1 MKLLI
6 LGESDSHGF
15 GLEDSSQAWGNLL
28 PAELARQSGLEIES
42 THLAYYAHTATS
54 LAYLERVLAK
64 GPFDIVVFSV
74 TSIGFTLLSV
84 DHRIGRL
91 FGPRIGEFF
100 KSGVDRFDTTT
111 RRKGDEGWVK
121 KANRAAHALARNTI
135 GQEPMA
141 SYEFVLE
148 NHQKIVARLARLEDT
163 EVVILGPTDHGGRL
177 AQRVRKTQPQVET
190 FRAIVRAEA
199 ERRRL
204 TWIDR
209 QKLSE
214 MFADRDAEFVDGLH
228 KGPRFHGRIVSAVLG
243 VLAQSSPVLT
253 SSAR

>member
-15 GLEDSSQAWGNLL
+15 GLDDPSRAWGNLL
-28 PAELARQSGLEIES
+28 PVELARESGVEVEA

-64 GPFDIVVFSV
+64 GPFDVVVLSV

-84 DHRIGRL
+84 DHRMGRL

-100 KSGVDRFDTTT
+100 KSGVDTFDSTT
-111 RRKGDEGWVK
+111 RRKGDQGWLK
-121 KANRAAHALARNTI
+121 KTNRAAHALARKAI

-141 SYEFVLE
+141 SYDFVLE
-148 NHQKIVARLARLEDT
+148 NYKQIIARLARLEDT
-163 EVVILGPTDHGGRL
+163 EVVLLGPTDHAGRL
-177 AQRVRKTQPQVET
+177 AQRARKTQPQVET
-190 FRAIVRAEA
+190 FRAVVRAEA

-209 QKLSE
+209 QKMSE
-214 MFADRDAEFVDGLH
+214 MFPDRDAEFVDGLH
-228 KGPRFHGRIVSAVLG
+228 KGPGFHGLIVSAVVA
-243 VLAQSSPVLT
+243 VLAKPGPVLT
-253 SSAR
+253 GAAR